1 MARIAGSPGL
11 PSLKSCKLCTLFHT
25 PSSAVQRRDEVPQLD
40 RRKFPEA
47 ILDLALGPL
56 QEDPARGAAALTA
69 YEVHT
74 PSHRASPDLRV
85 WLHLDVDVPALI
97 AALQLAHVLGALL
110 AGEGGAH
117 AERLRCLGDSC
128 QLDSGLD
135 DLSRVRNPS
144 RGHGEVLSQMRGS
157 GGRRPGG
164 VAGGAAVGGGWSG
177 SRRARCR
184 ARARHRGLLGKRDA
198 GCGSGGGWAASRI
211 PHRASRYFPDVPRGA
226 R

>member
-40 RRKFPEA
+40 GRKFPEA

-117 AERLRCLGDSC
+117 DPVGETLTPDTLRCPWDSC
-128 QLDSGLD
+128 Q
-135 DLSRVRNPS
+135 R
-144 RGHGEVLSQMRGS
+144 
-157 GGRRPGG
+157 
-164 VAGGAAVGGGWSG
+164 
-177 SRRARCR
+177 
-184 ARARHRGLLGKRDA
+184 
-198 GCGSGGGWAASRI
+198 
-211 PHRASRYFPDVPRGA
+211 
-226 R
+226 

>member
-1 MARIAGSPGL
+1 MHLCR
-11 PSLKSCKLCTLFHT
+11 KSRAKYAH
-25 PSSAVQRRDEVPQLD
+25 SSTRWSASQRRHEVPQLHS
-40 RRKFPEA
+40 RKFPEA

-117 AERLRCLGDSC
+117 QTD
-128 QLDSGLD
+128 
-135 DLSRVRNPS
+135 
-144 RGHGEVLSQMRGS
+144 
-157 GGRRPGG
+157 GGTD
-164 VAGGAAVGGGWSG
+164 
-177 SRRARCR
+177 
-184 ARARHRGLLGKRDA
+184 RH
-198 GCGSGGGWAASRI
+198 
-211 PHRASRYFPDVPRGA
+211 
-226 R
+226 